1 MVRKIL
7 ALVIGGALALASLL
21 ISLPANAEIVPDDG
35 GFIDTQ
41 TCEDAGGVPY
51 TVSAHWRFK
60 YEDPAGK
67 TRVSLIFVVERDD
80 GDAGPAADAGVDLHW
95 DVSSHGTVRWTQ
107 HRIIDGLD
115 LDFAA
120 DDQATINARNPISDA
135 NDTFLRVKVGTD
147 GDGLD
152 NCEWLYFIQPA
163 GIEFRAPSS

>member
-1 MVRKIL
+1 MRKIL
-7 ALVIGGALALASLL
+7 ALVIGGLLAIASLL
-21 ISLPANAEIVPDDG
+21 ISLPANAVVEPEG
-35 GFIDTQ
+35 YGFTDTQ
-41 TCEDAGGVPY
+41 TCEDGGGIPY
-51 TVSAHWRFK
+51 TVTADWNYK

-67 TRVSLIFVVERDD
+67 TRVSLTFMIERDD
-80 GDAGPAADAGVDLHW
+80 ADAGPAADAGVDLHW

-107 HRIIDGLD
+107 HKVIDGLD

-152 NCEWLYFIQPA
+152 NCEWLYFYQPA
-163 GIEFRAPSS
+163 GIQFRAAA